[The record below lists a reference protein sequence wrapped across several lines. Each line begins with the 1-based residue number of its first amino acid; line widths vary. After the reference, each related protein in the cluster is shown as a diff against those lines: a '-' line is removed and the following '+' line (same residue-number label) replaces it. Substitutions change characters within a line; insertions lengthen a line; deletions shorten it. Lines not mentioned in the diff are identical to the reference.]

1 MSFLQEP
8 PRLGNT
14 FDEDPFLREYLAR
27 VLPPPVLASIEE
39 ELRHLGGLAG
49 GRLHEMQLAE
59 RLLEPVL
66 TQWDPWGRRVDS
78 IEVAPLWKEAA
89 RLSARHGLVAAAYE
103 RRHGEHSRVHQFA
116 MDYLLEPSM
125 DVYSCPLAMTD
136 GAARTLLDL
145 GNAALVDRAVPRLTS
160 RDPDRM
166 WTSGQ
171 WMTERIGG
179 SDAGAT
185 EAVARQSPEG
195 WRLWG
200 TKWFTSATTAQM
212 ALTLARPEGNGPG
225 GRGLALFY
233 LELRDE
239 QGRSNGVELH
249 RLKDKLGTRKVPTA
263 ELSLSG
269 TLAVPVAGLANGV
282 RNITTLLN
290 VTRLWNSVAAASGMR
305 RALMLAK
312 DYAGRRSAFG
322 APLAKMPLH
331 ADTLAGLEAEA
342 EGAFLLAFRVAELFG
357 RREAGVATEAEAAV
371 LRLLTPLAKL
381 TTGKQAV
388 AIASE
393 ALEAF
398 GGAGYVE
405 DTGLPRLLRD
415 AQVLPVWEGTTNVL
429 SLDTLRALA
438 VPGAAEGLEA
448 EVQRRLG
455 AARDPSLRPVAEA
468 VGRALAHA
476 RAWAASVRDRPEER
490 EAGARR
496 FSLTLGRAVEAAL
509 LAEHAQWCLDHGRG
523 ARAAAAARRLA
534 RHGLDLLDEAID
546 SADARLLAEE
556 G

>member
-1 MSFLQEP
+1 
-8 PRLGNT
+8 
-14 FDEDPFLREYLAR
+14 
-27 VLPPPVLASIEE
+27 
-39 ELRHLGGLAG
+39 
-49 GRLHEMQLAE
+49 
-59 RLLEPVL
+59 
-66 TQWDPWGRRVDS
+66 
-78 IEVAPLWKEAA
+78 
-89 RLSARHGLVAAAYE
+89 
-103 RRHGEHSRVHQFA
+103 
-116 MDYLLEPSM
+116 
-125 DVYSCPLAMTD
+125 
-136 GAARTLLDL
+136 
-145 GNAALVDRAVPRLTS
+145 
-160 RDPDRM
+160 
-166 WTSGQ
+166 
-171 WMTERIGG
+171 
-179 SDAGAT
+179 
-185 EAVARQSPEG
+185 
-195 WRLWG
+195 
-200 TKWFTSATTAQM
+200 
-212 ALTLARPEGNGPG
+212 
-225 GRGLALFY
+225 
-233 LELRDE
+233 
-239 QGRSNGVELH
+239 
-249 RLKDKLGTRKVPTA
+249 
-263 ELSLSG
+263 
-269 TLAVPVAGLANGV
+269 
-282 RNITTLLN
+282 
-290 VTRLWNSVAAASGMR
+290 MR

-322 APLAKMPLH
+322 APLARKPLH

-448 EVQRRLG
+448 EVRSRLG

-468 VGRALAHA
+468 VGRALDHA
-476 RAWAASVRDRPEER
+476 RTWAASVRERPDER

-496 FSLTLGRAVEAAL
+496 LSLTLGRALEAAL

-534 RHGLDLLDEAID
+534 RHGLDLVDESLD